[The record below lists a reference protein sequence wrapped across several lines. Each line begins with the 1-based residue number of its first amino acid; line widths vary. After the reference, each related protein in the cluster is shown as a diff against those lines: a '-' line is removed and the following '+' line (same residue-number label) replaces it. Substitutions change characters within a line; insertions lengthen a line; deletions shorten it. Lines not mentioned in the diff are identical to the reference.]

1 MLMTVISYVTKPP
14 FTHIGLKPKQ
24 FEYREQ
30 LYYKFL
36 QVDSELKLLKRINI
50 WDPRYKT
57 NLEQNEF
64 TVHFYCVQCEII
76 NVVC

>member
-50 WDPRYKT
+50 WDPRYKQIWSKM
-57 NLEQNEF
+57 NLLYIF
-64 TVHFYCVQCEII
+64 IVYSVK
-76 NVVC
+76 